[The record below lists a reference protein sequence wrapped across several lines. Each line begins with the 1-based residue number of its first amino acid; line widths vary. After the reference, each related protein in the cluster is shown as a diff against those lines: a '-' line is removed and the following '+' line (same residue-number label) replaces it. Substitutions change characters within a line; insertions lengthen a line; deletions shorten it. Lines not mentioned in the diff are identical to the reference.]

1 MLRAGILAFIV
12 LNAVQLAA
20 QQPTQEKEFRGQ
32 DAQRVAAWLKVSL
45 DHAASTAW
53 LPRTSL
59 MRR

>member
-45 DHAASTAW
+45 DHAAQYRLAPKH
-53 LPRTSL
+53 L
-59 MRR
+59 RR